1 MVFSFRVKQMYS
13 SKVLSQDE
21 ILSWSEFHL
30 GSVYMPLQ
38 NDFLHSYF
46 SLILQR
52 FPEQLYTRWIL
63 LNLLNEML

>member
-13 SKVLSQDE
+13 SKVLSQGE

-30 GSVYMPLQ
+30 GYVYMPLR
-38 NDFLHSYF
+38 NDFFHSYF

-52 FPEQLYTRWIL
+52 IPEQLYAK
-63 LNLLNEML
+63 